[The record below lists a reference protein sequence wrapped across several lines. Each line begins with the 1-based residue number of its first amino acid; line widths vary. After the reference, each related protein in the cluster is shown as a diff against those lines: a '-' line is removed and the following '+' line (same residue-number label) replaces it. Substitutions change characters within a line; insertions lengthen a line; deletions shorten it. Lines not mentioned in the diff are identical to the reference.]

1 MAVAFAIYCTVLRS
15 VFSCY
20 HAVGGFKSVCV
31 CVSVCES
38 GDLRLVGKPR
48 GDRVVIVFVVSP
60 VLLLGRELRVFRA
73 PKLFVRARMCVL
85 R

>member
-1 MAVAFAIYCTVLRS
+1 M
-15 VFSCY
+15 
-20 HAVGGFKSVCV
+20 CV
-31 CVSVCES
+31 CVCES

-73 PKLFVRARMCVL
+73 PKLFVCARMCAL